1 MYYEPISITGCTA
14 MINISEKGIV
24 RRYARASGSIKLKPD
39 TIGLIRNGQIKKG
52 DVPSSARIAGIMGA
66 KEAWMRLPYC
76 HQIPIES
83 VDFSMDLME
92 EDVKVTC
99 SVIAYW
105 KTGVEMDALSC
116 VASALL
122 TVWDMVKYLEKDET
136 GNYPS
141 TRIHDIIV
149 EEKEKGGR

>member
-1 MYYEPISITGCTA
+1 MSIIGCIL

-24 RRYARASGSIKLKPD
+24 KRHARASGFIKLKPE
-39 TIGLIRNGQIKKG
+39 TMNLIRNGQIKKG
-52 DVPSSARIAGIMGA
+52 DVPSSAKIAGIMGA

-76 HQIPIES
+76 HQVPIES
-83 VDFSMDLME
+83 VDFSMDLIDN
-92 EDVKVTC
+92 DVKVTC
-99 SVIAYW
+99 SVVANW

-116 VASALL
+116 VTSALL
-122 TVWDMVKYLEKDET
+122 TVWDMVKYVEKDET

-141 TRIHDIIV
+141 TRIHDITV

>member
-1 MYYEPISITGCTA
+1 MSIIGCIL

-24 RRYARASGSIKLKPD
+24 KRYARASGFIKLKPE
-39 TIGLIRNGQIKKG
+39 TMNLIRNGQIKKG
-52 DVPSSARIAGIMGA
+52 DVPSSAKIAGIMGA

-76 HQIPIES
+76 HQVPIES
-83 VDFSMDLME
+83 VDFSMDLIDN
-92 EDVKVTC
+92 DVKVTC
-99 SVIAYW
+99 SVVANW

-116 VASALL
+116 VTSALL
-122 TVWDMVKYLEKDET
+122 TVWDMVKYVEKDET

-141 TRIHDIIV
+141 TRIHDITV